1 MSKHVLG
8 QNRIVLNTERPRPA
22 LRIEFAAMGIVLLLC
37 LLILETAIAGEPAR
51 LQFTRIGPTRIGL
64 FLANANGHN
73 ERALLPADGLDYTPS
88 FSADGK
94 WIVFTSE
101 RNGSADIFRVHPD
114 GSGLERLTD
123 DPAFDDQGSCH
134 RMDRRSRLFPP
145 GKADLPTF
153 GCKIS
158 PVRTAPPGQSQRRTR
173 VAFGRVGP
181 RMGNGS
187 HLLPIAT
194 QRARDGTAGGS

>member
-1 MSKHVLG
+1 M
-8 QNRIVLNTERPRPA
+8 RCWPA
-22 LRIEFAAMGIVLLLC
+22 E
-37 LLILETAIAGEPAR
+37 
-51 LQFTRIGPTRIGL
+51 
-64 FLANANGHN
+64 
-73 ERALLPADGLDYTPS
+73 GLDYNPS

-123 DPAFDDQGSCH
+123 DPAFDDQGVVSP
-134 RMDRRSRLFPP
+134 DGSTRSRLFPP
-145 GKADLPTF
+145 GKAALPTNKLL
-153 GCKIS
+153 KIS
-158 PVRTAPPGQSQRRTR
+158 PVRTAPPGQRRTR

-187 HLLPIAT
+187 HLAVAT